1 MYHDK
6 TLKTNF
12 LNIFLVYFV
21 EYLDTN
27 NKQEEKIGK
36 E

>member
-1 MYHDK
+1 MYHEK
-6 TLKTNF
+6 APKINF